1 MTCFMQ
7 LESVARIFDEHR
19 SQDVVMLQQRDEIQR
34 SYQDENDDYQEC
46 IWMYDSNLYRELLKY
61 VLLRRSALLRL
72 DSAFVAATT

>member
-19 SQDVVMLQQRDEIQR
+19 SQDVVTLQQRDEIQR
-34 SYQDENDDYQEC
+34 SFQEENDDYQEC
-46 IWMYDSNLYRELLKY
+46 IWMYDSNLHRELLKY

-72 DSAFVAATT
+72 DS

>member
-34 SYQDENDDYQEC
+34 SYQEENDDYQEC

-72 DSAFVAATT
+72 DSEFVAATT